1 MSQIMTKFRM
11 FFFLA
16 WYEIFLLPFDKDIVL
31 MKYAWHL
38 NYSIEVQSF
47 AYHVMEIEVFFNKTW
62 KKLDLWLLFS
72 YKINTRRIK
81 VFEEFVYENSNASSH
96 RVWKV
101 VVFPSNFV
109 SYWSWESQREES
121 FLVSWILSVKV
132 ERRTIK
138 ANSYLVGK
146 REN

>member
-1 MSQIMTKFRM
+1 MEILGKMSQIMTKFRM

-47 AYHVMEIEVFFNKTW
+47 AYHVMEIEVFFIKTW
-62 KKLDLWLLFS
+62 KKLYLWLLFS

-81 VFEEFVYENSNASSH
+81 VSKNLCMKTQMHHRTEYEKSWFFLQILFRIGHERAREK
-96 RVWKV
+96 RV
-101 VVFPSNFV
+101 F
-109 SYWSWESQREES
+109 
-121 FLVSWILSVKV
+121 LSVEYCRSKWKDV
-132 ERRTIK
+132 Q
-138 ANSYLVGK
+138 
-146 REN
+146 